1 MYINGSFIT
10 TNQKLSVTNPFSN
23 EKVYEVEFGSEK
35 HVKEAIYAA
44 TAAFQS
50 WSKKNAHERCN
61 YLSEIAKAMK
71 SKKEYLAEVITKEM
85 GKTINDSRGE
95 VQSAIDYFQ
104 WFSEEGKRTYG
115 DTIPSSNDT
124 KRIMVIKKPVGV
136 VGAITPWN
144 FPLSMIARKVAP
156 ALAAGC
162 TVVLK
167 PASKAPQSAIEL
179 CKIFDS
185 IKVPKGVLNI
195 VIANSSV
202 VSELF
207 MESEDIRKI
216 TFTGST
222 SVGKKLL
229 GDAAKTVKQVS
240 MELGGHAPFIVFDDA
255 DIDEAVEGLI
265 QTKFRCSGQ
274 MCTATNRVFVQSSI
288 IEMFSEKLV
297 SSVEKLIIG
306 DGLNEETKVGPLVD
320 QQALEKVEQQ
330 VRDAVDKGAAVLT
343 GGGKLADAEY
353 SKGNFFAP
361 TVLKDI
367 NEDMRIY
374 EEETFGPIAPIIS
387 FENEE
392 ELLSRV
398 NNTRYGLAS
407 YLYTNDLSRTL
418 RLMEGMDYG
427 MVGVND
433 SLPFTVQAPFGGVKE
448 SGMGKEG
455 GYQGINEY
463 LEETMVSIRMKVN

>member
-1 MYINGSFIT
+1 
-10 TNQKLSVTNPFSN
+10 
-23 EKVYEVEFGSEK
+23 
-35 HVKEAIYAA
+35 
-44 TAAFQS
+44 
-50 WSKKNAHERCN
+50 
-61 YLSEIAKAMK
+61 
-71 SKKEYLAEVITKEM
+71 
-85 GKTINDSRGE
+85 
-95 VQSAIDYFQ
+95 
-104 WFSEEGKRTYG
+104 
-115 DTIPSSNDT
+115 
-124 KRIMVIKKPVGV
+124 
-136 VGAITPWN
+136 
-144 FPLSMIARKVAP
+144 
-156 ALAAGC
+156 
-162 TVVLK
+162 
-167 PASKAPQSAIEL
+167 
-179 CKIFDS
+179 
-185 IKVPKGVLNI
+185 
-195 VIANSSV
+195 
-202 VSELF
+202 

-320 QQALEKVEQQ
+320 QQAVEKVEQQ
-330 VRDAVDKGAAVLT
+330 VRDAADKGAAVLT

-361 TVLKDI
+361 TVLRDI

-374 EEETFGPIAPIIS
+374 EEETFGPVAPIIS